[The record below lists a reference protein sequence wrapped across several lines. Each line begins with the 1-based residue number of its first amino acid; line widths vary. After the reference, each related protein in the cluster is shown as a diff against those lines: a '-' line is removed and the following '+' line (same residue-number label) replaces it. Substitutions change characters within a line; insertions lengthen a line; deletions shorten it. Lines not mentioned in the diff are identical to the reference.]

1 MAYRQRNLKAKDFK
15 PCPFCGTTI
24 ETILKTEEYVEIECP
39 ECNATMREYCDE
51 AEDYILGLK
60 KKWNR
65 RKK

>member
-15 PCPFCGTTI
+15 PCPFCGTEI
-24 ETILKTEEYVEIECP
+24 STILKTEDYVEVECP
-39 ECNATMREYCDE
+39 QCNVTMREYCDE
-51 AEDYILGLK
+51 AEDFAGELR